1 MPLRAGMAIDV
12 QYVVGPGTMAS
23 DMGNPGMDVLGT
35 PTIFLWVEDAANRL
49 ILPHLEEGQATVG
62 ASVTLRHLA
71 ATPAGMAVRA
81 RATLSQIEGR
91 RLRFAVSFFDEREL
105 IAEAEHERVIVDL
118 KRFLDRVTQK
128 QSNVESPKSQV

>member
-49 ILPHLEEGQATVG
+49 
-62 ASVTLRHLA
+62 LA
-71 ATPAGMAVRA
+71 ARIAV
-81 RATLSQIEGR
+81 
-91 RLRFAVSFFDEREL
+91 
-105 IAEAEHERVIVDL
+105 
-118 KRFLDRVTQK
+118 
-128 QSNVESPKSQV
+128 

>member
-91 RLRFAVSFFDEREL
+91 RLRFAVSF
-105 IAEAEHERVIVDL
+105 
-118 KRFLDRVTQK
+118 
-128 QSNVESPKSQV
+128 